1 MSQLLKHDKSVK
13 ITPLVVRA
21 AITFKFGAESFIRTL
36 FEHDPTLEITQA
48 DLMYLMWRPDWLYE
62 EGRKVFYVL
71 IEHGKTVEFTADFWR
86 RLSERFQSSKEMKEL
101 FYRLNRRPIEFVL
114 EYRSNGNA
122 LRVNLAKSYPIRR
135 WIRQIVNPETGL
147 EEVLQE

>member
-1 MSQLLKHDKSVK
+1 
-13 ITPLVVRA
+13 
-21 AITFKFGAESFIRTL
+21 
-36 FEHDPTLEITQA
+36 
-48 DLMYLMWRPDWLYE
+48 
-62 EGRKVFYVL
+62 
-71 IEHGKTVEFTADFWR
+71 
-86 RLSERFQSSKEMKEL
+86 MKEL